1 MRRSLWLA
9 LAAVTPLG
17 FATKLYRGPGAT
29 WVANYGGGVVYEIF
43 WILLVLAIAPRWP
56 ASRVAIGV
64 LLVTCGLEGLQLW
77 HPPALDAVRSTGLGR
92 ALVGSTFSW
101 WDFPHYAAG
110 CALGVALVRL
120 LAGREKGVETPAPTR
135 EAPSL

>member
-1 MRRSLWLA
+1 LLA

-17 FATKLYRGPGAT
+17 FATKLYRGPGAA

-43 WILLVLAIAPRWP
+43 WIFLMLAIAPRWS

-64 LLVTCGLEGLQLW
+64 LLVTGGLEVLQLW
-77 HPPALDAVRSTGLGR
+77 HPPALEAVRSTALGR

-110 CALGVALVRL
+110 CALGVALARL
-120 LAGREKGVETPAPTR
+120 LAGGERGAQPRTPTR
-135 EAPSL
+135 KAPSL